1 MKTVL
6 VTLPFTA
13 EQKRKLETAGAGS
26 AFLYREK
33 QTVTA
38 AEIAGASVL
47 IGNVPPALLGASEN
61 LELLQLGSSGAD
73 AYVKPGVLSA
83 KTVLACSTGAY
94 SQAVAEHALAQ
105 TLMLQKNLHLYRD
118 NQNAARWRDEGPVT
132 SPADAA
138 VAVIG
143 LGEIGLHYARLMKA
157 LGATI
162 LGVKRRAGAC
172 PEGVDELYTFEA
184 LEAVLTRADIV
195 MTVLPETAET
205 HHLYTKERFAA
216 MKKTALFINVGR
228 GGAVETE
235 TLRWALETGE
245 IAAAAIDVAEEEPL
259 PPASPLW
266 AIPNLLITPHVA
278 GDFHLA
284 ATLDRVAAIAAKNL
298 AAWKMG
304 GDYINLVDFETGYR
318 K

>member
-13 EQKRKLETAGAGS
+13 AQKKKLETAGEGC
-26 AFLYREK
+26 AFLYRDK
-33 QTVTA
+33 RTVTA
-38 AEIAGASVL
+38 AEVAGASVL
-47 IGNVPPALLGASEN
+47 IGNVPPVLLGASEN

-73 AYVKPGVLSA
+73 VYVKPGVLA
-83 KTVLACSTGAY
+83 ANTVLACSTGAY

-132 SPADAA
+132 SPADAT

-143 LGEIGLHYARLMKA
+143 LGEIGLHYAWLMKA

-162 LGVKRRAGAC
+162 LGVKRRNGAC
-172 PEGVDELYTFEA
+172 PEGVDELYTFES
-184 LEAVLTRADIV
+184 LEEVLARADVV
-195 MTVLPETAET
+195 MTVLPETAQT

-216 MKKTALFINVGR
+216 MKKTALFVNVGR
-228 GGAVETE
+228 GGAVATE
-235 TLRWALETGE
+235 SLIWALETGE

-259 PPASPLW
+259 PAESPLW
-266 AIPNLLITPHVA
+266 GIPNLVITPHVA

-284 ATLDRVAAIAAKNL
+284 ATLERVAAIAAKNL
-298 AAWKMG
+298 DAWNYG
-304 GDYINLVDFETGYR
+304 GEYINLVDFETGYR